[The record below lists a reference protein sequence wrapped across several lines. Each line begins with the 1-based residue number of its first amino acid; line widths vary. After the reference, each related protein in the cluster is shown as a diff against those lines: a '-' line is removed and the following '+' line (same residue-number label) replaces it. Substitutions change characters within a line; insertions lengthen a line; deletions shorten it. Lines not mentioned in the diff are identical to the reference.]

1 MAATEELL
9 SGLVGLRRAKP
20 MDRDRRSTMEASIW
34 WTRVSILG
42 TLGMVH
48 IWDSVVDGME
58 GAADQLADHRSIT
71 RALLHSEAG
80 VVKDRRL
87 MVLPALG
94 NRR

>member
-1 MAATEELL
+1 
-9 SGLVGLRRAKP
+9 
-20 MDRDRRSTMEASIW
+20 
-34 WTRVSILG
+34 
-42 TLGMVH
+42 MVH